1 MTSTPLSHQPADE
14 ALEALAQALERG
26 DTDAVHRQV
35 AQLCATGA
43 EQAELHLLDGKAYMK
58 TSDWGK
64 AISAFLRAEELDPQS
79 PAAEHRRMLEEIM
92 AFYNKDMYN
101 Q

>member
-1 MTSTPLSHQPADE
+1 MTCTTSSQQPAE
-14 ALEALAQALERG
+14 ETLRALAKALESG

-35 AQLCATGA
+35 AHLCATGA
-43 EQAELHLLDGKAYMK
+43 EQAEIHLLDGKAYMK

-64 AISAFLRAEELDPQS
+64 AISAFLRAEALDPKS
-79 PAAEHRRMLEEIM
+79 PASEHRKMLEEIM